1 MKRQTVL
8 EYIKERR
15 LKMYEDICPTCN
27 SHLDPGEKCKCQL
40 IANAKKNMERKK
52 RVKIELNN
60 TYDFPDV
67 RILRADEQE
76 ITVEDLTGRT
86 LDIDIDSLTNVL

>member
-1 MKRQTVL
+1 MQ
-8 EYIKERR
+8 
-15 LKMYEDICPTCN
+15 
-27 SHLDPGEKCKCQL
+27 
-40 IANAKKNMERKK
+40 KKNMERKK

-67 RILRADEQE
+67 RVLKVDEQE